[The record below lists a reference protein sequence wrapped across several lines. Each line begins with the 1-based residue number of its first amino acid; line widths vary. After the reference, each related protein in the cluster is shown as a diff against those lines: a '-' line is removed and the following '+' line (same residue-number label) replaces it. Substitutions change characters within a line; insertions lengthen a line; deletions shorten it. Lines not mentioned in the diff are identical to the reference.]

1 MFSRGFETTNNGVLL
16 PLMKRS
22 RILFAGVLAAVSL
35 FPFHAFSAEVWA
47 PGVSLSGG
55 WYDFNK
61 YSKGGDSNGTSEYMK
76 DDSLMCWAVSASNVI
91 AWWQKQNNVKS
102 ENWYSTIPQGKD
114 IHQTFVAVFEN
125 DGGNPASA
133 FQWWINGNTQ
143 NLPARTDFPDD
154 DKSSWTS
161 IDGATYYPG
170 PFHDGGFLTSTDYT
184 STPFY
189 SISDNPV
196 TIANSSSGD
205 LTVQNR
211 AIVDAL
217 SSGYALSLEVSTND
231 GSLPGH
237 AITLWG
243 VEYTEAAN
251 GDITLTKAYITDS
264 DDYYSGI
271 VSAGVDGKGY
281 LYGMKIANLA
291 YKITRADGLRTI
303 AIPEP
308 SAFGLLAGLGAF
320 ALAVSR
326 RRRR

>member
-1 MFSRGFETTNNGVLL
+1 
-16 PLMKRS
+16 MKRS
-22 RILFAGVLAAVSL
+22 RILFIGVLAAVSL

-47 PGVSLSGG
+47 PGVSLRGG

-61 YSKGGDSNGTSEYMK
+61 YSKGGTPSSNDSRMT
-76 DDSLMCWAVSASNVI
+76 DDGNMCWAASAANVI
-91 AWWQKQNNVKS
+91 AWWQEQNKVTS
-102 ENWYSTIPQGKD
+102 EYTEMGRTIPQGKD
-114 IHQTFVAVFEN
+114 VYQTFVGVFEN
-125 DGGNPASA
+125 VGGNPAPA
-133 FQWWINGNTQ
+133 FQWWVDGSAVPGTRTVFGDEGG
-143 NLPARTDFPDD
+143 PA
-154 DKSSWTS
+154 WTG
-161 IDGATYYPG
+161 IDGKTYYPD
-170 PFHDGGFLTSTDYT
+170 FYYSGGLLTNSNYT

-196 TIANSSSGD
+196 TIANSSSSN
-205 LTVQNR
+205 LTVQNK

-320 ALAVSR
+320 ALVVSR

>member
-1 MFSRGFETTNNGVLL
+1 
-16 PLMKRS
+16 MKRS
-22 RILFAGVLAAVSL
+22 RILFIGVLAAVSL

-47 PGVSLSGG
+47 PGVSCEGG

-61 YSKGGDSNGTSEYMK
+61 YSKGGTPSSNDSRMT
-76 DDSLMCWAVSASNVI
+76 DDGNMCWAASAANVI
-91 AWWQKQNNVKS
+91 AWWQEQNNVTS
-102 ENWYSTIPQGKD
+102 EYTEMGRTIPQRED
-114 IHQTFVAVFEN
+114 VYQTFVGVFEN
-125 DGGNPASA
+125 VGGNPAPA
-133 FQWWINGNTQ
+133 FQWWVDGTAVPGTRTVFGDEGG
-143 NLPARTDFPDD
+143 PA
-154 DKSSWTS
+154 WTG
-161 IDGATYYPG
+161 IDGKTYYPD
-170 PFHDGGFLTSTDYT
+170 FYYSGGLLTNSNYT

-189 SISDNPV
+189 SISDDNPV
-196 TIANSSSGD
+196 TIADTKLATNGENVR
-205 LTVQNR
+205 LQHKK
-211 AIVDAL
+211 IVEAL
-217 SSGYALSLEVSTND
+217 ASGYALSLEVNTND
-231 GSLPGH
+231 GAVGEH

-271 VSAGVDGKGY
+271 VEAGVNEKGH
-281 LYGMKIANLA
+281 LYGMKIGNGSYQITNAN
-291 YKITRADGLRTI
+291 GLRTI

>member
-1 MFSRGFETTNNGVLL
+1 
-16 PLMKRS
+16 MKRS
-22 RILFAGVLAAVSL
+22 RLLFIGVLAAVSL

-47 PGVSLSGG
+47 PGVSWEEG

-61 YSKGGDSNGTSEYMK
+61 YSKGGESNGTSAAMK
-76 DDSLMCWAVSASNVI
+76 DDGNMCWAVSASNVI
-91 AWWQKQNNVKS
+91 AWWQEQNNVKS
-102 ENWYSTIPQGKD
+102 EYWYNPIPQGKD

-125 DGGNPASA
+125 VGGNPAPA
-133 FQWWINGNTQ
+133 FQWWINGDTKAEVPY
-143 NLPARTDFPDD
+143 LPKKTEFPDD
-154 DKSSWTS
+154 DESSWTS

-170 PFHDGGFLTSTDYT
+170 PFFNGGLLTSSNYT

-196 TIANSSSGD
+196 TIANSSSGT

-264 DDYYSGI
+264 DDSYSGI

>member
-1 MFSRGFETTNNGVLL
+1 
-16 PLMKRS
+16 MKRS
-22 RILFAGVLAAVSL
+22 RILFIGVLAAVSL
-35 FPFHAFSAEVWA
+35 FPFSHAFSAEVWA
-47 PGVSLSGG
+47 PGVSWEGG

-61 YSKGGDSNGTSEYMK
+61 YSKGGVSNGTSEYMK

-91 AWWQKQNNVKS
+91 AWWQEQNNVKS
-102 ENWYSTIPQGKD
+102 EYSYSTIPQGKD
-114 IHQTFVAVFEN
+114 IHQTFVAVFDN
-125 DGGNPASA
+125 DGGNPAPA

-143 NLPARTDFPDD
+143 YLPDRTVFPGD

-161 IDGATYYPG
+161 IDGVTYHPG
-170 PFHDGGFLTSTDYT
+170 WFYNGGFLTDPYYT

-189 SISDNPV
+189 SISDDNPV
-196 TIANSSSGD
+196 TIDDTKLATNGNNVK
-205 LTVQNR
+205 LQHKK
-211 AIVDAL
+211 IVEAL
-217 SSGYALSLEVSTND
+217 ASGYALSLEVSTDEDN
-231 GSLPGH
+231 SPEH

-264 DDYYSGI
+264 DDYITDSDDGPSGI
-271 VSAGVDGKGY
+271 VSAEVDKKGY
-281 LYGMKIANLA
+281 LVGMEIDNLA
-291 YKITRADGLRTI
+291 YKITNAHGLRTI

>member
-1 MFSRGFETTNNGVLL
+1 
-16 PLMKRS
+16 MKRS

-35 FPFHAFSAEVWA
+35 FPFSHAFSAEVWA

-61 YSKGGDSNGTSEYMK
+61 YSKGGTPSSNDSRMT
-76 DDSLMCWAVSASNVI
+76 DDGNMCWAASAANVI
-91 AWWQKQNNVKS
+91 AWWQEQNNVTS
-102 ENWYSTIPQGKD
+102 EYPDKGTIPQKKD
-114 IHQTFVAVFEN
+114 VYQTFVGVFEN
-125 DGGNPASA
+125 VGGNPAPA
-133 FQWWINGNTQ
+133 FQWWVGVDVDGDGDSDSDVVPGTRTVFGDEGG
-143 NLPARTDFPDD
+143 PA
-154 DKSSWTS
+154 WTG
-161 IDGATYYPG
+161 IDGKTYYPD
-170 PFHDGGFLTSTDYT
+170 FYYSGGLLTNSYYT

-189 SISDNPV
+189 SFSGNPV
-196 TIANSSSGD
+196 TIANSSSSN
-205 LTVQNR
+205 LTVQNK

-231 GSLPGH
+231 DNSPEH

-264 DDYYSGI
+264 DDKHEGL
-271 VSAGVDGKGY
+271 VGAEVNGKGH
-281 LYGMKIANLA
+281 LHGMMIANLA
-291 YKITRADGLRTI
+291 YEITSAHGLRTI

-320 ALAVSR
+320 ALAV
-326 RRRR
+326 

>member
-1 MFSRGFETTNNGVLL
+1 
-16 PLMKRS
+16 MKRS

-47 PGVSLSGG
+47 PGVSWEGG

-61 YSKGGDSNGTSEYMK
+61 YSKGGVSNGTSEYMK

-91 AWWQKQNNVKS
+91 AWWQEQNNVKS
-102 ENWYSTIPQGKD
+102 EYSYSTIPQGKD
-114 IHQTFVAVFEN
+114 IHQTFVAVFDN
-125 DGGNPASA
+125 DGGNPAPA

-143 NLPARTDFPDD
+143 YLPDRTVFPGD

-161 IDGATYYPG
+161 IDGVTYHPG
-170 PFHDGGFLTSTDYT
+170 WFYNGGFLTDPYYT

-189 SISDNPV
+189 SISDSDNPV
-196 TIANSSSGD
+196 TIANSSSGT

>member
-1 MFSRGFETTNNGVLL
+1 
-16 PLMKRS
+16 MKRS
-22 RILFAGVLAAVSL
+22 RLLFVGVLAAVSL

-47 PGVSLSGG
+47 PGVSGEGG

-61 YSKGGDSNGTSEYMK
+61 YSKGGTPSSNDSRMT
-76 DDSLMCWAVSASNVI
+76 DDGNMCWAASAANVI
-91 AWWQKQNNVKS
+91 AWWQEQNNVTS
-102 ENWYSTIPQGKD
+102 EYSDMDMGRTIPQGKD
-114 IHQTFVAVFEN
+114 VYQTFVGVFEN
-125 DGGNPASA
+125 VGGNPAPA
-133 FQWWINGNTQ
+133 FQWWVGVDVNGDGDSDVVPGTRTVFGDEGG
-143 NLPARTDFPDD
+143 PA
-154 DKSSWTS
+154 WTG
-161 IDGATYYPG
+161 IDGKTYYPD
-170 PFHDGGFLTSTDYT
+170 FYYSGGLLTNPNYT

-196 TIANSSSGD
+196 TIADTKLVTNGYSVI
-205 LTVQNR
+205 LQHKK
-211 AIVDAL
+211 IVEAL
-217 SSGYALSLEVSTND
+217 ASGYALSLEVSTDEDN
-231 GSLPGH
+231 SPEH

-264 DDYYSGI
+264 DDEHEVLVG
-271 VSAGVDGKGY
+271 AEVDKKGY
-281 LYGMKIANLA
+281 LVGMEIDNLA
-291 YKITRADGLRTI
+291 YKITNAHGLRTI

>member
-1 MFSRGFETTNNGVLL
+1 
-16 PLMKRS
+16 MKRS
-22 RILFAGVLAAVSL
+22 RLLFIGVLAAVSL
-35 FPFHAFSAEVWA
+35 FPFSHAFSAEVWA
-47 PGVSLSGG
+47 PGVSWEEG

-61 YSKGGDSNGTSEYMK
+61 YSKGGTPSSNDSRMT
-76 DDSLMCWAVSASNVI
+76 DDGNMCWAASAANVI
-91 AWWQKQNNVKS
+91 AWWQEQNNVTS
-102 ENWYSTIPQGKD
+102 EYTDMGRTIPQGKD
-114 IHQTFVAVFEN
+114 VYQTFVGVFEN
-125 DGGNPASA
+125 VGGNPAPAFRWWVDGSA
-133 FQWWINGNTQ
+133 VPGT
-143 NLPARTDFPDD
+143 RTVFGDEGG
-154 DKSSWTS
+154 SAWTG
-161 IDGATYYPG
+161 IYGETYYPD
-170 PFHDGGFLTSTDYT
+170 FYYSGGLLTSSNYT

-189 SISDNPV
+189 SISDSDNPV
-196 TIANSSSGD
+196 TIANSSSSN
-205 LTVQNR
+205 LTVQNK

-281 LYGMKIANLA
+281 LYGMKIDNLA

>member
-1 MFSRGFETTNNGVLL
+1 
-16 PLMKRS
+16 MKRS

-35 FPFHAFSAEVWA
+35 FPFSHAFSAEVWA
-47 PGVSLSGG
+47 PGVSCEREGG

-61 YSKGGDSNGTSEYMK
+61 YSKGGTPSSNDSRMT
-76 DDSLMCWAVSASNVI
+76 DDGNMCWAASAANVI
-91 AWWQKQNNVKS
+91 AWWQEQNNVTS
-102 ENWYSTIPQGKD
+102 EYTDMGRTIPQGKD
-114 IHQTFVAVFEN
+114 VYQTFVGVFEN
-125 DGGNPASA
+125 DGGNPAPA
-133 FQWWINGNTQ
+133 FQWWVDGSAVPGTRTVFGKDEGG
-143 NLPARTDFPDD
+143 PA
-154 DKSSWTS
+154 WTG
-161 IDGATYYPG
+161 IDGETYYPD
-170 PFHDGGFLTSTDYT
+170 FYYSGGLLTSSNYT

-189 SISDNPV
+189 SISDDNPV
-196 TIANSSSGD
+196 TIDDTKLATNGENVR
-205 LTVQNR
+205 LQHKK
-211 AIVDAL
+211 IVEAL
-217 SSGYALSLEVSTND
+217 ASGYALSLEVSTDADN
-231 GSLPGH
+231 SPEH

-264 DDYYSGI
+264 DDHYSGI

-281 LYGMKIANLA
+281 LVGMEIDNLA
-291 YKITRADGLRTI
+291 YKITNAHGLRTI